1 MSVRNRALSLFDSV
15 LDRAVVPGYT
25 DVGYRL
31 RQRVWADNDPSPD
44 ALRGKTALVTGA
56 NSGIG
61 TAIAA
66 RLARLGATVLI
77 NGRDDA
83 RGQQTRA
90 EIAAAEPQADLRVEV
105 CDVAD
110 LTAVAAFAAGLTS
123 RLGRLDIVIHNAGV
137 LPAERIE
144 TADGHEM
151 TLATH
156 VLGPVLLTERL
167 APLLAKSDDPRVIF
181 MSSGGMYTQ
190 SLPVDDPEY
199 RTGRYRGA
207 TAYART
213 KRMQVSFTPILAQ
226 RWAKRNISVYCMH
239 PGWADTP
246 GVAESLP
253 TFRTLTGPLLRSPA
267 HGADTAVWLAAT
279 TPAPPTGL
287 FWHDRR
293 TRPQHY
299 LPLTRNSDADRRLL
313 WQYCADAA
321 GVEP

>member
-213 KRMQVSFTPILAQ
+213 KTDAGLLHADPGAALGQAQHLGLLHASRLGRYPRGRRITSNLPHADRPLAALT
-226 RWAKRNISVYCMH
+226 RARSRYGGLACRDHPRTADRSVL
-239 PGWADTP
+239 AR
-246 GVAESLP
+246 P
-253 TFRTLTGPLLRSPA
+253 TDPSPA
-267 HGADTAVWLAAT
+267 LLAAH
-279 TPAPPTGL
+279 PE
-287 FWHDRR
+287 
-293 TRPQHY
+293 Q
-299 LPLTRNSDADRRLL
+299 
-313 WQYCADAA
+313 
-321 GVEP
+321 